1 MNNSFII
8 KHSKTSVLLFDFCVL
23 PFLGVMLVIF
33 LTTINN
39 SVIHI
44 YYQNSVILID
54 YWFFIHVINTLIIA
68 VYYPY
73 NLTMQKFWTLIIGW
87 EIIENILIPNTF
99 NNCEYFK
106 EDTKD
111 TIGDLIAPLP
121 ASLVVYFYRNYL
133 NKQKQISKK

>member
-1 MNNSFII
+1 MNNSLII
-8 KHSKTSVLLFDFCVL
+8 KDSKTSVLLLDFCVL
-23 PFLGVMLVIF
+23 PFLGVLLVIF

-44 YYQNSVILID
+44 YYQNSVILIN
-54 YWFFIHVINTLIIA
+54 YWFFIHVINTLIVA

-111 TIGDLIAPLP
+111 IIGDLIAPLP
-121 ASLVVYFYRNYL
+121 ASLVVYFYRNQL
-133 NKQKQISKK
+133 NHRKIN